1 MEIALD
7 TRIIR
12 DFGFTRGDAAFA
24 ALREVRGF
32 GHRFRLADHAAV
44 ELVAQL
50 DEGRFEWNDWKNAR
64 VRAAEIID
72 RENPI
77 IAGGWELFAALGLPV
92 GDRTGQEQPV
102 LRRDEAVALWERLLS
117 ARNPTEFRELW
128 RAIVEGREMLLG
140 FKRGAGGEMLEGL
153 RDRWITSFDAIVQR
167 AALENPDQDT
177 LVKVVAAGIDTQAGW
192 ENPLCSVRI
201 DSMIRTYAHLAVR
214 RMKEKEPYN
223 PRNKKKR
230 NDGIDFDMLQ
240 YHGVP
245 MLVCVEDR
253 DFTNAV
259 SGGNSIQRAWM
270 LTPREL
276 AVACKNGTLPTLP
289 DWSGGRTA
297 AAK

>member
-24 ALREVRGF
+24 ALREVRGL
-32 GHRFRLADHAAV
+32 GHRFRLADHAIV

-64 VRAAEIID
+64 ARAAEIVD

-77 IAGGWELFAALGLPV
+77 IPGGWELFAGLGLPV
-92 GDRTGQEQPV
+92 GDRTGQEQPA

-128 RAIVEGREMLLG
+128 LAIVEGREMLFG
-140 FKRGAGGEMLEGL
+140 FKRGAGGEMLEAL
-153 RDRWITSFDAIVQR
+153 RDGWITSFDKIAQG
-167 AALENPDQDT
+167 AALKDPDQEA
-177 LVKVVAAGIDTQAGW
+177 LVKVVAAGIDVQAGW
-192 ENPLCSVRI
+192 DNPPCSVRI

-214 RMKEKEPYN
+214 RLKEKEPYDH
-223 PRNKKKR
+223 RNLKKR

-245 MLVCVEDR
+245 MLICVDDR
-253 DFTNAV
+253 KFTNAV
-259 SGGNSIQRAWM
+259 AGGGSAQRAWM
-270 LTPREL
+270 LTPPEL
-276 AVACKNGTLPTLP
+276 AEACRTGKLPVLP
-289 DWSGGRTA
+289 NWPGSLART
-297 AAK
+297 